1 MICPKCGTEYRE
13 GFNECAYCHIPL
25 VESLEEG
32 VDPEELLGKSES
44 GESEEIEISPE
55 EFISL
60 ARSKGLSDRDIL
72 NAMELAPDDT
82 EAPVLPPKPF
92 RKASERAEDLRSS
105 AYTLLIVGVFGI
117 IAVILLYIGAIPVN
131 FSGAGKIITT
141 GTMAVL
147 FLVFLIIGINSYRK
161 VKPLTEEA
169 VREEKKIEEIRKFF
183 FESYTAESLD
193 REALGDARD
202 DVNTYFLRN
211 SFIKSTLNN
220 RFMDLEPSF
229 LEYMADN
236 LYSEMFDE
244 GKGDDNTAE
253 EEPDNTDGED

>member
-32 VDPEELLGKSES
+32 VDPEELLRRSES
-44 GESEEIEISPE
+44 GEPDEVEISPE
-55 EFISL
+55 DFISL

-72 NAMELAPDDT
+72 NAMELAPDEG
-82 EAPVLPPKPF
+82 EAPALQPKPF
-92 RKASERAEDLRSS
+92 RKASERVEDLRSS

-147 FLVFLIIGINSYRK
+147 FLAFFIIGVNSYRK
-161 VKPLTEEA
+161 VKPLSEEA
-169 VREEKKIEEIRKFF
+169 EREEKKIEEIRKFF
-183 FESYTAESLD
+183 FETYTAESLD
-193 REALGDARD
+193 REALGDAGE
-202 DVNTYFLRN
+202 DVNTYFLRS
-211 SFIKSTLNN
+211 SFIKNTLNN

-229 LEYMADN
+229 LEYMVDK
-236 LYSEMFDE
+236 LYTEMFD
-244 GKGDDNTAE
+244 
-253 EEPDNTDGED
+253 DGEG